1 MEFKK
6 GKYQV
11 FVIGDEKIVSESRDK
26 IKDYAKEKGVSKIEY
41 KMSVNNLNDIGDD
54 YKKI

>member
-11 FVIGDEKIVSESRDK
+11 FVIGDEKIVSDSRDK
-26 IKDYAKEKGVSKIEY
+26 IKDYAKEKGVSKVEY
-41 KMSVNNLNDIGDD
+41 KMSVDNLDDIGDD

>member
-6 GKYQV
+6 GEYQI
-11 FVIGDEKIVSESRDK
+11 FIIGDEKIVSDSRDK

-41 KMSVNNLNDIGDD
+41 
-54 YKKI
+54 